1 MMREMCARTIERE
14 HGDEQTVAI
23 RKIGKTRSTRDE
35 IESEL
40 MRVKHYMYFI
50 ICIKSINNQCVCH
63 STH

>member
-23 RKIGKTRSTRDE
+23 RKIGTTRSTRDE